1 MLFIAVAF
9 AALSVAAALAPVTHS
24 AIVNHRRNLA
34 PTWACSRLVVRQSVE
49 ADDEELTDGTPSDV
63 TQDSPDSTFDSSAGD
78 EDVTPSDVEDL
89 ESLRFAVKARDA
101 EVSLLRLCAATSRGA
116 FASDME
122 RVDIDTRCRE
132 LEGSNPTEPLEGR
145 WRLVYSSEPGL
156 YRSSPFFWG
165 FSQLLKDR
173 AAPLTP
179 RNSKSSSY
187 DAAIY
192 AVTDALPFYEVGP
205 AYHTIRPGLLVSE
218 VVLKLKLFDAL
229 LPEASSTMTTT
240 CTTIPSARGLTLTLE
255 TTQVKDSSIETLP
268 GFNFVGDIA
277 FPTQSAFATLSDA
290 LNLAPGAATVEML
303 TTYTSNALRITRTET
318 GLLFVHVKDP
328 SEL

>member
-1 MLFIAVAF
+1 MLFIAVA
-9 AALSVAAALAPVTHS
+9 AASLSLVAALAPATHS
-24 AIVNHRRNLA
+24 AVVNHRRNLA
-34 PTWACSRLVVRQSVE
+34 ASWACSRLVVRQSGA
-49 ADDEELTDGTPSDV
+49 ADDEELTDSTPSDV
-63 TQDSPDSTFDSSAGD
+63 PQDSQDSAFEPSASD

-89 ESLRFAVKARDA
+89 ESLRFAVKTRDA
-101 EVSLLRLCAATSRGA
+101 EASLLRLCAATSRGA

-122 RVDIDTRCRE
+122 RVDIDARCRE
-132 LEGSNPTEPLEGR
+132 LEGSNPTAPLEGR
-145 WRLVYSSEPGL
+145 WRLAYSSEPGL

-165 FSQLLKDR
+165 FSQLLKDK
-173 AAPLTP
+173 AAPLRP

-192 AVTDALPFYEVGP
+192 AVTDALPFYDVGP
-205 AYHTIRPGLLVSE
+205 AYHTIRPGSLVSE

-240 CTTIPSARGLTLTLE
+240 CSTIPSTRGLMLTLE
-255 TTQVKDSSIETLP
+255 TTQVKDSSIESFP
-268 GFNFVGDIA
+268 GFNFVGDLA
-277 FPTQSAFATLSDA
+277 FPTQSAFSTLSDA
-290 LNLAPGAATVEML
+290 LNLAPGAATFEML
-303 TTYTSNALRITRTET
+303 TTYTSDALRITRTET